1 MTRKYQTSSKKLVL
15 TKKQASFDNSQKE
28 GIEREFDNLLA
39 EEPKNCIEQ
48 VTLKEVQSAKK
59 DLNSYSAPGPGNRY
73 SAHQKWRWLFAQNH
87 HRYSKYNLSLRVLFR
102 YMET

>member
-1 MTRKYQTSSKKLVL
+1 MTRKYQTSLKKLIL

-39 EEPKNCIEQ
+39 EKPLNCIEQ

-59 DLNSYSAPGPGNRY
+59 DLNS
-73 SAHQKWRWLFAQNH
+73 
-87 HRYSKYNLSLRVLFR
+87 
-102 YMET
+102 